1 MGVLGFNTAP
11 KVFADFL
18 PFVKYHAPAGR
29 MFRVDREQVGGA
41 FENNEVDIT
50 NIFKAQFDFENLE
63 VGWLKFAAGQ
73 APSLVLVPFGSLFP
87 PEPMPPNS
95 HKEGARWMLKLS
107 KECADGTPTIR
118 EIAGNASS
126 MMAGVDAVMADYL
139 AEKDK
144 HAGLLPVVTL
154 VKTMPV
160 KTGTA
165 ERASTNYQP
174 VFQIVDWKPRGDLVF
189 VPKAGAVANTA
200 RSTAPAG
207 SGGVPNA
214 ATAPTTGSTRA
225 TAPVAPAP
233 QAPAPKQTV
242 AADDDFG

>member
-1 MGVLGFNTAP
+1 
-11 KVFADFL
+11 
-18 PFVKYHAPAGR
+18 
-29 MFRVDREQVGGA
+29 
-41 FENNEVDIT
+41 
-50 NIFKAQFDFENLE
+50 
-63 VGWLKFAAGQ
+63 
-73 APSLVLVPFGSLFP
+73 
-87 PEPMPPNS
+87 
-95 HKEGARWMLKLS
+95 
-107 KECADGTPTIR
+107 
-118 EIAGNASS
+118 
-126 MMAGVDAVMADYL
+126 
-139 AEKDK
+139 
-144 HAGLLPVVTL
+144 VVTL
-154 VKTMPV
+154 IKTMPV

-200 RSTAPAG
+200 RSTVPAG

-225 TAPVAPAP
+225 AAPVAPVA